1 MVITRMISIIIILF
15 VSFIIIITLLIFII
29 IIAII
34 RVGVVITWT
43 VVCIIAPRD
52 GVSSYPTVN
61 QPPNRNPTT
70 LQKPNHHN

>member
-1 MVITRMISIIIILF
+1 MISIIIILF

-29 IIAII
+29 ITAII

-52 GVSSYPTVN
+52 GVSSYPTV
-61 QPPNRNPTT
+61 
-70 LQKPNHHN
+70 PNHPTVTQLLD